1 MKGKIRGLLK
11 NKKVFFIITGVLILA
26 LGTSVY
32 AYQTYQTYQQKLAEE
47 KALEERLALE
57 VRNFELLEE
66 VETSVVALF
75 VEDGQDLAESVN
87 QEMIDAEYA
96 KLDEFDKN
104 ELNDEGIILFNELK
118 LAVADANNMLLLND
132 LINGYTV
139 EVVLNDDALTEKI
152 EFAMSVIS
160 DNRAGYVETVQSKIA
175 DIDVEVAAVKDIQN
189 QVAGLLN
196 DDETAKED
204 VTRESYDAVK
214 ALVEKVSVESVRED
228 LNSKLGVVLTAIEAK
243 EEEVRL
249 AEEAAKNSVA
259 SGGSSSSN
267 SGGSSGG
274 NTSNSGGNSS
284 SGNSGGNTS
293 NSGGNSSSGN
303 SGGNSSSNVASNNN
317 NNSSGSSSSNNTSSN
332 TSSGSSGSSNSSGG
346 SSSSGDSSGGSSSG
360 GSNTTEVTPDYYG
373 NDGDGSDYYG
383 GSW

>member
-284 SGNSGGNTS
+284 SGNSGGN
-293 NSGGNSSSGN
+293 
-303 SGGNSSSNVASNNN
+303 SSSNVASNNN